1 MKIIT
6 PNQDYIEKAK
16 LLTNEDAERVHSRMS
31 GKLKRR
37 LIKKKLSEL
46 EASAI
51 QLQRE
56 EEEQLM
62 EWREECKE
70 QQLEEW
76 REEYSSNSENV
87 DVKIPDV
94 E

>member
-6 PNQDYIEKAK
+6 PNQEYIEKAK

-37 LIKKKLSEL
+37 LMKKKLSEL

>member
-37 LIKKKLSEL
+37 LMKKKLSEL

-56 EEEQLM
+56 EEQLM
-62 EWREECKE
+62 EWREEYKE

>member
-37 LIKKKLSEL
+37 LMKKKLSEL

>member
-16 LLTNEDAERVHSRMS
+16 LLTNEDTERLHSRMS

-37 LIKKKLSEL
+37 LMKKKLSGL

-56 EEEQLM
+56 EEQL
-62 EWREECKE
+62 
-70 QQLEEW
+70 LEW
-76 REEYSSNSENV
+76 REEYKEQQLNDWREEYSNNSENV
-87 DVKIPDV
+87 DKIPDAD
-94 E
+94 

>member
-1 MKIIT
+1 
-6 PNQDYIEKAK
+6 
-16 LLTNEDAERVHSRMS
+16 MS

-37 LIKKKLSEL
+37 LMKKKLSEL

-56 EEEQLM
+56 EEQLM
-62 EWREECKE
+62 EWREEYKE